1 MATVDPQR
9 DAPGATTTP
18 PAQPPATPPPEPKR
32 RHSRWLWVSLALVVV
47 SIGLLVWG
55 LGKSSDLGDAQDQLD
70 QQASNGSA
78 VVSAAKGVYDDLTKE
93 LGATNEQLDAAEQ
106 DVADANAK
114 AQQSQQQA
122 DAAEQQADAAKQ
134 QADKANDQ
142 TEKAQAQAKEA
153 QANAD
158 AARAD
163 ADAAQS
169 KAQVVTDCA
178 KAYISAIGTL
188 FEGEDVKAQA
198 TAVREQLKGITAECK
213 AAFAGS

>member
-1 MATVDPQR
+1 MSTVDPQGA
-9 DAPGATTTP
+9 APGARPEATP
-18 PAQPPATPPPEPKR
+18 PASAEPPPAPPAGGR

-55 LGKSSDLGDAQDQLD
+55 LGKNSDLSDAQDQLD

-78 VVSAAKGVYDDLTKE
+78 IVSAAKGVYDDLAKE
-93 LGATNEQLDAAEQ
+93 LGATSKELDAAQQ
-106 DVADANAK
+106 DVAAADAQ
-114 AQQSQQQA
+114 AQQAQ
-122 DAAEQQADAAKQ
+122 QQADAAKQ

-158 AARAD
+158 AAE
-163 ADAAQS
+163 S

-198 TAVREQLKGITAECK
+198 KAVGEQLKGITTECK